1 MIIVRMNKFYKSSQK
16 LLYELALPTLML
28 LTKLWKVK
36 GMKVEVVAAMYMVK
50 KRDVI
55 MKTITE
61 TTTKHYQESLQ
72 GRERDN
78 STLK

>member
-1 MIIVRMNKFYKSSQK
+1 M
-16 LLYELALPTLML
+16 
-28 LTKLWKVK
+28 K